1 MVLEPVRWIGEGTR
15 TGQELVRGRAV
26 RVEGLAHHATG
37 IRQVSIHGVPAILR
51 RDRSGA
57 IRFSGRLTATQ
68 LEAPAHETEVAAEV
82 GLN

>member
-1 MVLEPVRWIGEGTR
+1 VDREGTR
-15 TGQELVRGRAV
+15 TGQGIIRGRAV

-37 IRQVSIHGVPAILR
+37 IRQVSINGVPAILR

-57 IRFSGRLTATQ
+57 IRFSGRLTAAH
-68 LEAPAHETEVAAEV
+68 LEAPAHETEAAAEA